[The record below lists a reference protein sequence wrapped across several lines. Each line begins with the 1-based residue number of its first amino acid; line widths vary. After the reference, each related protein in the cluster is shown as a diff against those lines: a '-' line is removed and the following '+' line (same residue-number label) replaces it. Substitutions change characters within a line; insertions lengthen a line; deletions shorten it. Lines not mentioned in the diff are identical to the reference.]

1 MTGMCVTKRRAW
13 RVKDELTAVVMIQ
26 ATTGNKIIRFPFL
39 YPLRKLPKQVPTSCC
54 ASARRCNYSFVSM
67 A

>member
-1 MTGMCVTKRRAW
+1 M
-13 RVKDELTAVVMIQ
+13 KDEHTAVVMIQ